1 METNMDKIG
10 RYEIKKKLQK
20 GGMGT
25 VFLAFDPLIKRQVAA
40 KLLPNDLLEQDS
52 FRERFQQEAEV
63 VANLEHAHIVPV
75 YDYGVQENQPYI
87 IMRYMRGGSLDDR
100 LKEGQL
106 TLSEASRIVKRLAV
120 ALDFV
125 HERDIVHRDIKPANI
140 LFDESSQAYLSDFG
154 IAKILADDARQLT
167 GDKIV
172 GTPDYMSPEQV
183 RAQQHIDG
191 RSDIYSLG
199 VVIFQMLTGQMPYKA
214 GTAMG
219 TALAHVIDPIPDI
232 VALRGNLPKE
242 CVELINRSMAKSPV
256 DRFQTAG
263 EMAEWLSLIAS
274 GKRYLLRL
282 LDL

>member
-1 METNMDKIG
+1 MEQIG
-10 RYEIKKKLQK
+10 RYQVQEKLQK

-25 VFLAFDPLIKRQVAA
+25 VFLAQDPLIRRKVAI
-40 KLLPNDLLEQDS
+40 KILPEDLLERDG
-52 FRERFQQEAEV
+52 FHERFQQEAEV

-75 YDYGVQENQPYI
+75 YDFGWQGKQPFI
-87 IMRYMRGGSLDDR
+87 VMRYMRGGSLNDKLQD
-100 LKEGQL
+100 GPL
-106 TLSEASRIVKRLAV
+106 TLSETSRVVKRLAE

-125 HERDIVHRDIKPANI
+125 HERHIVHRDIKPANI
-140 LFDESSQAYLSDFG
+140 LFDDNNRAYLSDFG
-154 IAKILADDARQLT
+154 IAKILTDDDKALT
-167 GDKIV
+167 GDRIV

-183 RAQQHIDG
+183 RSQQQLDG

-199 VVIFQMLTGQMPYKA
+199 VVIFQMLTGQIPYRA

-219 TALAHVIDPIPDI
+219 TALAHVVDPIPDI
-232 VALRGNLPKE
+232 IALNGDLPKE

-263 EMAEWLSLIAS
+263 ELAEWLSILAS
-274 GKRYLLRL
+274 GKRYLLKL